1 MKNKNENPKP
11 NQKSNYIFKSEYPKS
26 NKTKW
31 VFSSRKDRDN
41 ER

>member
-11 NQKSNYIFKSEYPKS
+11 NQKSNYIFKSEHTKS

>member
-1 MKNKNENPKP
+1 MKNKNENPKS
-11 NQKSNYIFKSEYPKS
+11 NQKSNYIFRSEYLKG

-31 VFSSRKDRDN
+31 VFSSRKDKNN

>member
-1 MKNKNENPKP
+1 MKNKNENSKP